1 MAREYYVGIDPGAKG
16 FACIYE
22 VATNKYEHFP
32 LFDGKRLNPKLL
44 SRLDYIVTN
53 HNVMA
58 VIESV
63 HALHGQGVSSSF
75 SFGQNFGMVLGA
87 LEALDVPYS
96 TAAPGRW
103 QGTMWESCDK
113 APTTKLTSYSCA
125 RRLLPNMD
133 FRRSERCK
141 TFDDNLVD
149 ATLICLYAQ
158 RKQL

>member
-1 MAREYYVGIDPGAKG
+1 MAREYYVGFDPGKKG
-16 FACIYE
+16 FACVYE
-22 VATNKYEHFP
+22 AKTNSYEHYP
-32 LFDGKRLNPKLL
+32 IFDGKRLNAKLIGVL
-44 SRLDYIVTN
+44 KIIGENFNSI
-53 HNVMA
+53 A
-58 VIESV
+58 VVEQV
-63 HALHGQGVSSSF
+63 HSMPHQGVASTF
-75 SFGQNFGMVLGA
+75 TFGTNYGMLLGA
-87 LEALDVPYS
+87 LEALGVAYV
-96 TAAPGRW
+96 TCTPGKW

-149 ATLICLYAQ
+149 STLICLYAQ